1 VALGLERMRAE
12 RERAASLVLEK
23 RARAQAEAAN
33 RSKDDFLAMLSHEL
47 RGPLNAISGW
57 VHMLRSGMVPASD
70 TQRALVTIER
80 NTVAQKQLVEDL
92 LDVSRIVSGK
102 LTIDNVLVD
111 LAEAIE
117 GVVDSMRPAAGEKKV
132 TLVAQIDKVG
142 HVLGDPARLRQVATN
157 LVANALKFTPSGG
170 RVTVSVRHEGPVGV
184 LRVEDTGHGIDASF
198 LPHVFE
204 RFRQADGST
213 ARKHG
218 GLGLGLAIV
227 HHIAGLHG
235 GSVNAA
241 SDGPGRGSVFTVT
254 LPLAGEESCAPPSAT
269 REVESGSAAC
279 EHLKVVVAD
288 DEPDA
293 RELACR
299 VLAGCGAIVRTAGGV
314 EEALAMVRADR
325 PDVIVTDLG
334 MPGQSGYEL
343 LKRLRALPATQ
354 GGLVPAIALTAYAR
368 PEHRRAATDAGF
380 DHYLTKP
387 VDFEEIIA
395 AVARLGR
402 HPPHRG

>member
-1 VALGLERMRAE
+1 MPLIVESRVVGALTVGARRHLEPEEIELLVPLADLVALGLERMRAE
-12 RERAASLVLEK
+12 RERAASLVLEQ
-23 RARAQAEAAN
+23 RAREEAEAAN
-33 RSKDDFLAMLSHEL
+33 RSKDEFLAMLSHEL

-241 SDGPGRGSVFTVT
+241 SDGPGRGSVFTVP

-279 EHLKVVVAD
+279 EHLKV
-288 DEPDA
+288 
-293 RELACR
+293 
-299 VLAGCGAIVRTAGGV
+299 
-314 EEALAMVRADR
+314 
-325 PDVIVTDLG
+325 
-334 MPGQSGYEL
+334 
-343 LKRLRALPATQ
+343 
-354 GGLVPAIALTAYAR
+354 
-368 PEHRRAATDAGF
+368 
-380 DHYLTKP
+380 
-387 VDFEEIIA
+387 
-395 AVARLGR
+395 
-402 HPPHRG
+402 